1 MGSQSQNPL
10 MPVLSNISECKI
22 LFPRDIQIIQHPCLV
37 QTNVDCWAYFLP
49 NDAIEIF
56 IYTFPAL
63 DKWV

>member
-1 MGSQSQNPL
+1 
-10 MPVLSNISECKI
+10 MPVLSNISEFKV